1 MVYILIL
8 IILLT
13 TVNGFFAGAEMALVK
28 LTPQQLSKWDGKT
41 KRYVSALKAHST
53 KYLSTI
59 QVMITFAGFLS
70 SAFAGA
76 NLKADFSNL
85 LALINIPVSETVS
98 LVIVTFLLS
107 YFTLVFGELVPKRIA
122 LSNHELVARISAP
135 VVYYSMIIT
144 TPFVWLLTK
153 STRGVLS
160 VFGYN
165 KKDSETDLSEADIK
179 ETILYGYMLGL
190 YGKQETAIM
199 KRVFQFDD
207 LTAKM
212 VMTPLDKVVMIDDA
226 IDNESVIKTVSESK
240 LSRIPVYHGHQDAI
254 IGVLISKDLIH
265 REPFQIHQIM
275 HRPLIVFEDI
285 KINQLLRK
293 MKASSMH
300 LACLMTE
307 EGQFV
312 GIVSLED
319 ILEEIVGNIYDE
331 HDDVNDPIE
340 KENEFVYYV
349 DGDVSVATIN
359 HLLDLDLPE
368 NNQNIETLYNTH
380 LVDGICKIKDIYLR
394 KEMTRIKLTIKS
406 KQIS

>member
-1 MVYILIL
+1 
-8 IILLT
+8 
-13 TVNGFFAGAEMALVK
+13 
-28 LTPQQLSKWDGKT
+28 
-41 KRYVSALKAHST
+41 
-53 KYLSTI
+53 
-59 QVMITFAGFLS
+59 
-70 SAFAGA
+70 
-76 NLKADFSNL
+76 
-85 LALINIPVSETVS
+85 
-98 LVIVTFLLS
+98 
-107 YFTLVFGELVPKRIA
+107 
-122 LSNHELVARISAP
+122 
-135 VVYYSMIIT
+135 
-144 TPFVWLLTK
+144 
-153 STRGVLS
+153 
-160 VFGYN
+160 
-165 KKDSETDLSEADIK
+165 
-179 ETILYGYMLGL
+179 
-190 YGKQETAIM
+190 
-199 KRVFQFDD
+199 
-207 LTAKM
+207 
-212 VMTPLDKVVMIDDA
+212 MIDDA